1 MSIASSQLPPGFETL
16 EPYVASWALVG
27 APNRAHRRTHSTAQE
42 RADFYNAVQPLLV
55 PALAYLDARP
65 LKDLDETEQR
75 LMTLL
80 LGFAHAAQA
89 VEVQAENELTHAKQ
103 RHLLKISRAVAD
115 G

>member
-1 MSIASSQLPPGFETL
+1 MNAASSLPPGFQAL

-27 APNRAHRRTHSTAQE
+27 ASNRAHRRTHSTEQE
-42 RADFYNAVQPLLV
+42 RADFYNTAKDLLV

-65 LKDLDETEQR
+65 LKELDEQAQR

-89 VEVQAENELTHAKQ
+89 VEVQGENEAAHAKQ

>member
-1 MSIASSQLPPGFETL
+1 MSPANSQLPPGFGAL
-16 EPYVASWALVG
+16 EPYAASWALAG
-27 APNRAHRRTHSTAQE
+27 APNRAHRRTHSTEQE
-42 RADFYNAVQPLLV
+42 RADFYDAVQPLLV

-65 LKDLDETEQR
+65 LKELDEKEQR

-80 LGFAHAAQA
+80 LGFAHVAQA
-89 VEVQAENELTHAKQ
+89 VEVQGQNEATHAKQ

>member
-1 MSIASSQLPPGFETL
+1 MSAANSELPPGFETL

-27 APNRAHRRTHSTAQE
+27 APNRAHRRTHSTEQE

-55 PALAYLDARP
+55 PALAYLDERP
-65 LKDLDETEQR
+65 LNALDEKAQR

-89 VEVQAENELTHAKQ
+89 VEVQGENEAVHAQQ
-103 RHLLKISRAVAD
+103 RGLLKISRAVAD